1 MVERLVR
8 LMPAILSLW
17 KRERKNSWYDK
28 ARIFSVQFC
37 LNMLADVLN
46 ELNNLNKK
54 FQEDNVDVT
63 SLGIAIDHT
72 LNSLKRYFC
81 KSDSF
86 AEGAVHLTKFLKDSK
101 DGFLENVD
109 KEGNTHRH
117 DLLYIPIHDEQLQQP
132 MATCIDGSL
141 QSCI

>member
-1 MVERLVR
+1 MVERLVT

-28 ARIFSVQFC
+28 AIIFSVQFC

-63 SLGIAIDHT
+63 SFGIAIDHT
-72 LNSLKRYFC
+72 LNYLKIYFC
-81 KSDSF
+81 KLDYF
-86 AEGAVHLTKFLKDSK
+86 TQGVAHHTKS
-101 DGFLENVD
+101 
-109 KEGNTHRH
+109 
-117 DLLYIPIHDEQLQQP
+117 
-132 MATCIDGSL
+132 
-141 QSCI
+141 